1 MSKAVSAFLI
11 RLKWVFSG
19 KLRQAGKGGSGK
31 HGTRL
36 RFPPLRC
43 HVFPLEIYGCAL
55 NDRLLSRATAAC
67 DVMGCG
73 QVVELSVSFLDVEP
87 DEDEDADDGKSCSYD
102 CLQLFDGNNVH
113 AQPLS
118 ARLCGH
124 VAPSSTFVTS
134 SNAACV
140 HFRSDYFTAG
150 TGFRLD
156 YHVVVSQQYLQTQ
169 RFSGT
174 KTRLSHQYNNTF

>member
-1 MSKAVSAFLI
+1 M
-11 RLKWVFSG
+11 
-19 KLRQAGKGGSGK
+19 
-31 HGTRL
+31 
-36 RFPPLRC
+36 
-43 HVFPLEIYGCAL
+43 Y
-55 NDRLLSRATAAC
+55 
-67 DVMGCG
+67 G
-73 QVVELSVSFLDVEP
+73 QVVELSVTFLDVEP

-102 CLQLFDGNNVH
+102 CLQLFDGDNVH
-113 AQPLS
+113 SEPLS

-169 RFSGT
+169 RLTGT
-174 KTRLSHQYNNTF
+174 KTGSLVTTNYAFYNACLLSVKLPPTSSS